1 MYNMPRFISV
11 FHMKFVRTVQNL
23 DFECLTAEVDLRELV
38 KKFENKAFSILFVL
52 IVY

>member
-23 DFECLTAEVDLRELV
+23 DFECLTAEVDLQRTCE
-38 KKFENKAFSILFVL
+38 KI
-52 IVY
+52 